1 MQPQFIALHLTKEIN
16 VYFVCLKSTNSI
28 KGMTDELPTQELV
41 HTFNH
46 TCGRNPPWKT
56 DCAPHQEWCQNP
68 LPSTGTRTGQ
78 ISKCSKASPGLELAR
93 KFQHLLQDP
102 DFCCAC
108 KNALS
113 GRAHIYKDPLLQR
126 AASWIQYPAENIL
139 DPTKNSF
146 IPVVIILLSLSNVQ
160 AWAKVT
166 TENGQSCC
174 NAEGWWQFGCVF
186 PMHKYGK
193 LQNSLMSVI

>member
-28 KGMTDELPTQELV
+28 KGMTDEIPTQELV

-46 TCGRNPPWKT
+46 TCGRNPPGRLIVLPIKN
-56 DCAPHQEWCQNP
+56 DVKIHYLQQEQELAKSPNAPRPLQAWSWQENSSICCRILTSAVHAKMLCP
-68 LPSTGTRTGQ
+68 EEPTSTRTPCCKGQ
-78 ISKCSKASPGLELAR
+78 PAG
-93 KFQHLLQDP
+93 
-102 DFCCAC
+102 
-108 KNALS
+108 S
-113 GRAHIYKDPLLQR
+113 G
-126 AASWIQYPAENIL
+126 YPAENIL

-146 IPVVIILLSLSNVQ
+146 IPVVLILLSLSNVQ

-174 NAEGWWQFGCVF
+174 NAEG
-186 PMHKYGK
+186 
-193 LQNSLMSVI
+193 